1 VIVVVLFVM
10 IIPALM
16 TQNSYKAIAAKTLLD
31 ESEACPNEILFRS
44 DMTVIGVVEKG

>member
-1 VIVVVLFVM
+1 M

-16 TQNSYKAIAAKTLLD
+16 TQNSYKAIVVKTLLD

-44 DMTVIGVVEKG
+44 DMTVIRDAEKRKTSL